1 MLKARGTEHL
11 SVATCH
17 HDIGTVYAAKGDKE
31 AAMAS
36 LLKAKAIREKKLGLK
51 HPETQKTQE
60 YIDKLT
66 P

>member
-1 MLKARGTEHL
+1 M